1 MRDSVRRKS
10 RDVSPRYLPNRTAQK
25 TQSFSQIRFKIF
37 GLWDLPLLV
46 YEYRPIWCG
55 EDPSAFPELSTSWVS
70 FRISGQHIGSVR
82 ISVSVEGGYN
92 SGAIRLPFVFYDAV
106 PAASYQ
112 KISVGL
118 GILIVSA
125 NRLVYIK
132 FLNDFGDFFIHR
144 AIPSR

>member
-1 MRDSVRRKS
+1 M
-10 RDVSPRYLPNRTAQK
+10 
-25 TQSFSQIRFKIF
+25 
-37 GLWDLPLLV
+37 
-46 YEYRPIWCG
+46 
-55 EDPSAFPELSTSWVS
+55 
-70 FRISGQHIGSVR
+70 ISGHLIGSVR

-125 NRLVYIK
+125 NRLIM
-132 FLNDFGDFFIHR
+132 L
-144 AIPSR
+144 

>member
-1 MRDSVRRKS
+1 M
-10 RDVSPRYLPNRTAQK
+10 
-25 TQSFSQIRFKIF
+25 
-37 GLWDLPLLV
+37 
-46 YEYRPIWCG
+46 
-55 EDPSAFPELSTSWVS
+55 
-70 FRISGQHIGSVR
+70 
-82 ISVSVEGGYN
+82 SVEGGYN

-132 FLNDFGDFFIHR
+132 FLNDFGDFFLFIEQFR
-144 AIPSR
+144 LVK

>member
-1 MRDSVRRKS
+1 
-10 RDVSPRYLPNRTAQK
+10 
-25 TQSFSQIRFKIF
+25 
-37 GLWDLPLLV
+37 
-46 YEYRPIWCG
+46 
-55 EDPSAFPELSTSWVS
+55 
-70 FRISGQHIGSVR
+70 
-82 ISVSVEGGYN
+82 VSVEGGYN

-112 KISVGL
+112 KVSVGL